1 MFNKAKQFIW
11 NHRGKLIAS
20 TALAI
25 IGTAYYWY
33 TSSNS
38 DKDKKENFELH
49 DIYEK
54 DEKNEKK
61 NSQKVGLKSRL
72 LLRVRRHFDIA
83 GRQFFPT
90 LRIKVVEVVD
100 ISNAILEIKRLRA
113 NGLSDLASK
122 STEAH
127 LWDQI
132 KVSSFVML
140 FTSAYSVSIVAII
153 LRIQLH
159 ILAINSSKYTDED
172 GSSSAPSEAELKLL
186 IESTFKYIFGDGL
199 IKLTELIKSKVSSAL
214 IDWTVREKISVQFG
228 EIVDT
233 INYIRKFIE
242 KDMISFVESVISGL
256 MTVEFSYIYPQHII
270 HLICLFVC
278 FCFCFF
284 N

>member
-33 TSSNS
+33 KSSNS

-172 GSSSAPSEAELKLL
+172 GSSSAPSEGELKLL

-256 MTVEFSYIYPQHII
+256 ITVEFSYIYPHI
-270 HLICLFVC
+270 
-278 FCFCFF
+278 
-284 N
+284 